1 MKHICEAHK
10 TWGGRNVIDLQ
21 DRETRGD
28 DERNTPMRCNA
39 TSIIHQQ
46 WVSVSFLETDAS
58 TEK

>member
-1 MKHICEAHK
+1 MKHIRETHK

-28 DERNTPMRCNA
+28 DETNTPMRCNA

-46 WVSVSFLETDAS
+46 WVSISFLETDAN